1 MFLILYYLIC
11 LKILIELFWITTLS
25 RRTFFRA
32 RIFRSLKNPETL
44 GSTASRL
51 PKEGAPSTSFVIQN
65 NSIKIFNPPPLP
77 LPLDQ
82 T

>member
-11 LKILIELFWITTLS
+11 LKILIELFWITKLV
-25 RRTFFRA
+25 
-32 RIFRSLKNPETL
+32 
-44 GSTASRL
+44 
-51 PKEGAPSTSFVIQN
+51 EGAPSLGSREAVEPSVSGFFKLRKIRALKKVRRERVVIQN